1 MNSKETIINV
11 SKDFLESN
19 STSRLIRWVIVL
31 FLLFNGIPQKTV
43 ASITNYTDRQVR
55 NIRDQFEN
63 SNGDFPQEGKKRGRK
78 KKIKKRI
85 FGRIVKY
92 IMDHPRSTL
101 KDVARYL
108 KEEYKLEVSVKTIER
123 ELEEYDLS
131 DLYKLVR
138 KKEKRTVHVNYA
150 GGWLLAPFIADMVN
164 KTRQAY
170 DGLPGSVEAIL
181 TQFFLSVFGIERPFH
196 LEDLSDLGFAIL
208 TGRNGV
214 LSRTTLF
221 RWMKGCRKSFVL
233 RFYDLTRPLSD
244 FFGKKLKIS
253 IDEHVVAR
261 WTRKV
266 KIPGTK
272 HPTRGKAM
280 KADKLFYVFELTKK
294 RLLSF
299 KPQSGNATL
308 ANTALKMIKELI
320 SEVKPESVRMILDA
334 GGCKGSVIARLS
346 KIKNLTFLVRG
357 KRQRNLVKQ
366 WEKVPKSEYRVY
378 TDPGDPKKKILVADV
393 RTKVRGCK
401 ELVRTILLLK
411 EKEKGKDRFYPIYTN
426 DEVTSAYD
434 LLVEYRSRQNHEL
447 CYRVMKH
454 DLSLDALPKSYPL
467 NPKVEKV
474 QFRDKHVMLVGW
486 IKALAFNI
494 LGEFKESLDKKY
506 HKMTAGTIVRKF
518 LDRPATIKTTADEIV
533 VKFDYFRECNAL
545 KEYCDKI
552 NQSNLEISW
561 FKDKVLRFEFESEG
575 EFKKRKSFLSAG

>member
-1 MNSKETIINV
+1 M
-11 SKDFLESN
+11 
-19 STSRLIRWVIVL
+19 
-31 FLLFNGIPQKTV
+31 
-43 ASITNYTDRQVR
+43 
-55 NIRDQFEN
+55 
-63 SNGDFPQEGKKRGRK
+63 
-78 KKIKKRI
+78 
-85 FGRIVKY
+85 
-92 IMDHPRSTL
+92 
-101 KDVARYL
+101 
-108 KEEYKLEVSVKTIER
+108 
-123 ELEEYDLS
+123 
-131 DLYKLVR
+131 
-138 KKEKRTVHVNYA
+138 
-150 GGWLLAPFIADMVN
+150 
-164 KTRQAY
+164 
-170 DGLPGSVEAIL
+170 
-181 TQFFLSVFGIERPFH
+181 
-196 LEDLSDLGFAIL
+196 
-208 TGRNGV
+208 
-214 LSRTTLF
+214 
-221 RWMKGCRKSFVL
+221 
-233 RFYDLTRPLSD
+233 TRPLSD
-244 FFGKKLKIS
+244 FFGKKLKVS

-266 KIPGTK
+266 KIHGTK

-280 KADKLFYVFELTKK
+280 KADKLFYIFELTKK

-299 KPQSGNATL
+299 KPQPGNATL
-308 ANTALKMIKELI
+308 ANNALKMIKELI
-320 SEVKPESVRMILDA
+320 SEVKPGSVRMILDA

-378 TDPGDPKKKILVADV
+378 TDPGDPKKKILIADV
-393 RTKVRGCK
+393 RTKIRGCK
-401 ELVRTILLLK
+401 WLVRTILLLN

-426 DEVTSAYD
+426 DKVTSAYD

-486 IKALAFNI
+486 IKALAFNT

>member
-1 MNSKETIINV
+1 MNTKEMIASSV
-11 SKDFLESN
+11 RDFLESHPH
-19 STSRLIRWVIVL
+19 SRVIRWVMVL
-31 FLLFNGIPQKTV
+31 LLLFNGIPQKTV

-138 KKEKRTVHVNYA
+138 EKEKRTIHVNYA
-150 GGWLLAPFIADMVN
+150 GGWLLAPFIADMVK

-181 TQFFLSVFGIERPFH
+181 TLLFLTVFGIERPFH
-196 LEDLSDLGFAIL
+196 LEDLSDPGFAVL

-244 FFGKKLKIS
+244 FFGKKPKIS
-253 IDEHVVAR
+253 VDEHVVAR

-294 RLLSF
+294 RMLSF

-308 ANTALKMIKELI
+308 ANTALKLMKELVH
-320 SEVKPESVRMILDA
+320 EVEPESVRMILDA

-346 KIKNLTFLVRG
+346 KIKILTFLVRG

-366 WEKVPKSEYRVY
+366 WGKVPKSEYRVY

-393 RTKVRGCK
+393 RTKIRGCK
-401 ELVRTILLLK
+401 ELVRTILFLNEL
-411 EKEKGKDRFYPIYTN
+411 EKGKDRFYPIYTN
-426 DEVTSAYD
+426 DEATSTYD

-467 NPKVEKV
+467 NPRVEKV

-533 VKFDYFRECNAL
+533 VKFDYFSECNAL
-545 KEYCDKI
+545 KGYCYKI
-552 NQSNLEISW
+552 NQSNLGISW
-561 FKDKVLRFEFESEG
+561 FKDKVLRFEFESE
-575 EFKKRKSFLSAG
+575 EELKKRKSFLSAG

>member
-1 MNSKETIINV
+1 M
-11 SKDFLESN
+11 
-19 STSRLIRWVIVL
+19 VL
-31 FLLFNGIPQKTV
+31 FLLFCGIPQKTV
-43 ASITNYTDRQVR
+43 ASVTNYTDRQIR
-55 NIRDQFEN
+55 NIRDKFEN
-63 SNGDFPQEGKKRGRK
+63 SNGDFLREGGKRGRK

-101 KDVARYL
+101 EDVARYL
-108 KEEYKLEVSVKTIER
+108 KEEYKLEVSVKTVER

-150 GGWLLAPFIADMVN
+150 GGWLLAPFIADIV
-164 KTRQAY
+164 KKIRQAY
-170 DGLPGSVEAIL
+170 EGLPGSVEAIL
-181 TQFFLSVFGIERPFH
+181 TLFFLSVFGIERPFH
-196 LEDLSDLGFAIL
+196 LEDLSDPGFAVL

-233 RFYDLTRPLSD
+233 RFVDLTRPLSD
-244 FFGKKLKIS
+244 FCGKKLKIN

-280 KADKLFYVFELTKK
+280 KADKLFYIFELTKK

-299 KPQSGNATL
+299 KPRPGNATL

-346 KIKNLTFLVRG
+346 KIKNLSFLVRG
-357 KRQRNLVKQ
+357 KRQPNLVKQ
-366 WEKVPKSEYRVY
+366 WEKVSKSEYKVY
-378 TDPGDPKKKILVADV
+378 TDPGDPKKKILIADV
-393 RTKVRGCK
+393 RTKIRGCK
-401 ELVRTILLLK
+401 ELVRTILLLN

-467 NPKVEKV
+467 NPRVEKV
-474 QFRDKHVMLVGW
+474 QFRDKHLTLVGW
-486 IKALAFNI
+486 IKALTFNTI
-494 LGEFKESLDKKY
+494 SDFKDCLDEKY
-506 HKMTAGTIVRKF
+506 HRMTAGTIVRKF
-518 LDRPATIKTTADEIV
+518 LNRPATIKTTADEIV

-561 FKDKVLRFEFESEG
+561 FKDKILRFEFESAG